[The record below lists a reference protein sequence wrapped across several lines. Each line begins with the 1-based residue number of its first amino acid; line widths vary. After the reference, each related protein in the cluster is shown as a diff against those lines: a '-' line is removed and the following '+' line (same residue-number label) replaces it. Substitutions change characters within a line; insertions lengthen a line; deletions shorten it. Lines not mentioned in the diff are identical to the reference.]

1 MILRGL
7 PRKKPKKTLIYSQ
20 TLGALQICKRR
31 IRSKI
36 YLLFSGVQKAQ
47 TGNTRRYPIIGR
59 IIKTKNGARVL
70 PRWSMGKTKVTQIIQ
85 IKTSKSQYLKVDH
98 GQQVLT
104 QRFILKLEIRE
115 RKRALTNRGCI
126 H

>member
-31 IRSKI
+31 IRSKT
-36 YLLFSGVQKAQ
+36 YLRFSRVQKAQ
-47 TGNTRRYPIIGR
+47 TGNTRRHPIIGR
-59 IIKTKNGARVL
+59 IMKTKKGARVL
-70 PRWSMGKTKVTQIIQ
+70 PRWCMGKTKVTQIIQ

-115 RKRALTNRGCI
+115 RKRALTNRSCI